1 MNGFVSLWKHCISA
15 MLQELFEKMNGLRV
29 LVVGDIMADAY
40 VRGKVDRI
48 SPEAP
53 VPILHARHHELRPGG
68 AANVALNLRAMGAQV
83 DMCAL
88 LGRDEKGRALITMLE
103 SEGIGTSGIVFS
115 AKRPS
120 TIKTRIIAGSQ
131 HLLRID
137 EEDDSP
143 TYPDEQKQLLEKAFQ
158 LCDAAD
164 ALLFEDYDKGTIF
177 PELIE
182 ALISRATAKG
192 IPVTVDPK
200 KRNFMH
206 YRGASLFKPNL
217 KELRDGLKI
226 EADPSKEGE
235 VLNACRELTK
245 ALQLQGVLLTL
256 SEFGMAM
263 FRNGFFEH
271 IPAQPRDI
279 ADVSGAGDT
288 VISVATLCLA
298 AGAPESLTL
307 FLSNLAGG
315 QVCEYSGVVPVKK
328 DLLLREAKEQFPI
341 P

>member
-1 MNGFVSLWKHCISA
+1 
-15 MLQELFEKMNGLRV
+15 MLEELFDKMNGLRV

-40 VRGKVDRI
+40 VRGKVERI

-53 VPILHARHHELRPGG
+53 VPILHARNHELRPGG

-83 DMCAL
+83 EMCAL
-88 LGRDEKGRALITMLE
+88 AGQDEKGAALITMLE
-103 SEGIGTSGIVFS
+103 GEGIGTSGIVRS
-115 AKRPS
+115 ALRPS

-143 TYPDEQKQLLEKAFQ
+143 AYPEERQLLMERAMQ
-158 LCDAAD
+158 LFESAD
-164 ALLFEDYDKGTIF
+164 AILFEDYDKGTVF
-177 PELIE
+177 PELIS
-182 ALISRATAKG
+182 ALTERAELKG

-200 KRNFMH
+200 KRNFQ
-206 YRGASLFKPNL
+206 YYKGASLFKPNL
-217 KELRDGLKI
+217 KELREGMKI
-226 EADPSKEGE
+226 EADPRRTED
-235 VLNACRELTK
+235 VQRACRELSD
-245 ALQLQGVLLTL
+245 ALQLKGVLLTL
-256 SEFGMAM
+256 SEYGMALHQDD
-263 FRNGFFEH
+263 FFEH

-298 AGAPESLTL
+298 AGATLRQTL
-307 FLSNLAGG
+307 FLANLAGG

-328 DLLLREAKEQFPI
+328 ELLLQEALEQLAGQ
-341 P
+341 

>member
-1 MNGFVSLWKHCISA
+1 
-15 MLQELFEKMNGLRV
+15 MLKELFDKMNGLRV

-53 VPILHARHHELRPGG
+53 VPILHARQHELRPGG
-68 AANVALNLRAMGAQV
+68 AANVALNLRAMGAHV
-83 DMCAL
+83 EMCAL
-88 LGRDEKGRALITMLE
+88 AGQDEKGAALISMLE
-103 SEGIGTSGIVFS
+103 AEGIGTSGIVRS
-115 AKRPS
+115 ALRPS

-143 TYPDEQKQLLEKAFQ
+143 AYPEERQLLMERAMQ
-158 LCDAAD
+158 LCESAD
-164 ALLFEDYDKGTIF
+164 AVLFEDYDKGTVF
-177 PELIE
+177 PELIS
-182 ALISRATAKG
+182 ALTEKASDKG

-200 KRNFMH
+200 KRNFLH
-206 YRGASLFKPNL
+206 YKGASLFKPNL
-217 KELRDGLKI
+217 KELREGLKI
-226 EADPSKEGE
+226 EANPRSTEDVER
-235 VLNACRELTK
+235 ACRELTD
-245 ALQLQGVLLTL
+245 ALQLKGVLLTL
-256 SEFGMAM
+256 SEYGMALHQDD
-263 FRNGFFEH
+263 FFEH

-298 AGAPESLTL
+298 AGAPQKLTL
-307 FLSNLAGG
+307 FLANLAGG

-328 DLLLREAKEQFPI
+328 ELLLEEALEQLGGQ
-341 P
+341 